1 MSSPRKADASHTGSS
16 LARRFDGQVAL
27 ITGGGRGIGQAV
39 AARLAAEGARLAI
52 FDMNVA
58 GAEETC
64 TRVKNAGGEAK
75 AWGVDVTSRNA
86 VAAAVK
92 AAATDFGGID
102 VLINN
107 AGIGWRMPFLDIT
120 DADWSKIIATN
131 LTGYFIVGQE
141 VARVM
146 AANKKGRIV
155 NVASINAHIGTDHQ
169 AAYAASK
176 GGIVALTRVMAFELA
191 PLGICVN
198 AVSPGPIETELSAL
212 NLSPATRRSREER
225 IPQGRLGQPDEL
237 AAAIA
242 FLASPDAS
250 YVNGTVLVV
259 DGGLISG
266 GIREPQ

>member
-1 MSSPRKADASHTGSS
+1 MVQESSTLG
-16 LARRFDGQVAL
+16 RRFEGQVAL
-27 ITGGGRGIGQAV
+27 ITGGGRGIGQEV
-39 AARLAAEGARLAI
+39 AARLAAEGARVAI
-52 FDMNVA
+52 FDMNVE

-64 TRVKNAGGEAK
+64 ARVRHAGGEAK
-75 AWGVDVTSRNA
+75 AYGVDVTSRNT

-92 AAATDFGGID
+92 SAATDFGRID
-102 VLINN
+102 VLVNN
-107 AGIGWRMPFLDIT
+107 AGIGWRIPFLEIT
-120 DADWSKIIATN
+120 DADWSKIIGTN

-146 AANKKGRIV
+146 VANRKGRIV

-198 AVSPGPIETELSAL
+198 AVSPGPIETELSAM
-212 NLSPATRRSREER
+212 NLSPATRRSREQR

-250 YVNGTVLVV
+250 YINGTVLVV

-266 GIREPQ
+266 GIREPS

>member
-1 MSSPRKADASHTGSS
+1 MNIA
-16 LARRFDGQVAL
+16 ARFAGQVAL
-27 ITGGGRGIGQAV
+27 ITGGGRGIGQEV
-39 AARLAAEGARLAI
+39 ALRLAAEGARLAI
-52 FDMNVA
+52 FDMNLA

-64 TRVKNAGGEAK
+64 ARVRKSGGEAN
-75 AWGVDVTSRNA
+75 AWGVDVTSRDA
-86 VAAAVK
+86 VAKAVK
-92 AAATDFGGID
+92 SAAAEFGSID

-107 AGIGWRMPFLDIT
+107 AGIGWRIPFLDMT
-120 DADWSKIIATN
+120 DADWSKIINTN

-146 AANKKGRIV
+146 VAKKRGRIV

-191 PLGICVN
+191 PLGVCVN
-198 AVSPGPIETELSAL
+198 AVSPGPIETDLSAM
-212 NLSPATRRSREER
+212 NLTPVTRRSREER
-225 IPQGRLGQPDEL
+225 IPQGRLGKPGEL

-242 FLASPDAS
+242 FLASSDAS

-259 DGGLISG
+259 DGGLVSG
-266 GIREPQ
+266 GIREPK

>member
-1 MSSPRKADASHTGSS
+1 MNKATETGRAAATP
-16 LARRFDGQVAL
+16 LRRFEGQVAL
-27 ITGGGRGIGQAV
+27 VTVGGRGIGQAV
-39 AARLAAEGARLAI
+39 AERLAAEGARLAI
-52 FDMNVA
+52 FDMNLA

-64 TRVKNAGGEAK
+64 KRVRDAGGKAK
-75 AWGVDVTSRNA
+75 AWGVDVTSRGQ

-92 AAATDFGGID
+92 AAAADFGSID
-102 VLINN
+102 VLVNN
-107 AGIGWRMPFLDIT
+107 AGIGSRIPFLDIT
-120 DADWSKIIATN
+120 DADWSKIVGTN
-131 LTGYFIVGQE
+131 LTGYFIVAQE

-146 AANKKGRIV
+146 ASQRRGRIV
-155 NVASINAHIGTDHQ
+155 NVASINAHIGTDNQ

-191 PLGICVN
+191 PLGIGVN

-212 NLSPATRRSREER
+212 NLTPASRRAREER

-259 DGGLISG
+259 DGGLVSG
-266 GIREPQ
+266 GIREAT

>member
-1 MSSPRKADASHTGSS
+1 MSNTSTTLG
-16 LARRFDGQVAL
+16 RRFEGQVAL
-27 ITGGGRGIGQAV
+27 ITGGGRGIGQEVAV
-39 AARLAAEGARLAI
+39 RLAAERARLAI

-58 GAEETC
+58 GAEESC
-64 TRVKNAGGEAK
+64 SRVKKAGGEAK
-75 AWGVDVTSRNA
+75 AYGVDVTSRGA

-92 AAATDFGGID
+92 SAVADFGRID

-107 AGIGWRMPFLDIT
+107 AGIGWRIPFLEIT
-120 DADWSKIIATN
+120 DADWSKIIGTN

-146 AANKKGRIV
+146 VTRRKGRIV

-198 AVSPGPIETELSAL
+198 AVSPGPIETELSAM

-250 YVNGTVLVV
+250 YINGTVLVV

-266 GIREPQ
+266 GIREPK